1 MTFIYLS
8 EEQLL
13 PTCMCK
19 KKKNTQA
26 WRGSVVENLFSAF
39 RLQSE
44 RSNIYKPVVAG
55 SYDKENH

>member
-13 PTCMCK
+13 PTYMCK
-19 KKKNTQA
+19 KKHTQA
-26 WRGSVVENLFSAF
+26 WRGSVVENRFSAF